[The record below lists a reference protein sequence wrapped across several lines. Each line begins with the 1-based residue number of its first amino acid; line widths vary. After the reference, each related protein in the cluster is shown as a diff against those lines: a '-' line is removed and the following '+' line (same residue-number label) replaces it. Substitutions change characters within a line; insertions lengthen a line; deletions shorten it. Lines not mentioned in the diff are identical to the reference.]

1 MPLTVEEKETLFD
14 AADCMKSFIVSKER
28 HTEDAKNSIS

>member
-14 AADCMKSFIVSKER
+14 AADCTRSFIVSKER
-28 HTEDAKNSIS
+28 NTEDAKNSIS